1 MKSFRITLAASVAI
15 ALAGCTSMGL
25 MTPLSPAAANSL
37 RAACATTEQ
46 LYPTFKS
53 LADAGVIKAN
63 IVQKGEYAY
72 QVTRPLCAAPA
83 NATYN
88 DIIVATAQA
97 AILAKILRDNR
108 SG

>member
-1 MKSFRITLAASVAI
+1 MKLSMILVAA
-15 ALAGCTSMGL
+15 ALALSGCTTAGL

-46 LYPTFKS
+46 LYPTFQA
-53 LADAGVIKAN
+53 LAAGGVLKAST
-63 IVQKGEYAY
+63 VRTGEYAY
-72 QVTRPLCAAPA
+72 QVTRPLCATPA

-88 DIIVATAQA
+88 DIIVASAQA

-108 SG
+108 V